1 MKSRLYSFKR
11 QALQNLQRGIPLEK
25 TPGFDL
31 YGQGFGPAE
40 PRSGVEAEG
49 FSGEKRSG
57 SPVIYLNSNI
67 SPDTSLNPPSL
78 DLDKLTPYHKK
89 SAFALSDNVNRFI
102 EEHGIENCAF
112 LTLTFKENIIDHR
125 EASRRFDSMN
135 KNFLSRFYGEWIWAR
150 ERQIRG
156 AWHYHVIIV
165 CKGDIR
171 TGFDWNEY
179 DAWLTDRESGKKRRL
194 LTGNRLIR
202 TLWELNRNSVK
213 KYGFGIPHLCPIKS
227 TSEAVGKYVSKYIA
241 KQIGQRAEED
251 KGVRLTSHSSG
262 FIASSPKFSWNT
274 DGGKLWRKN
283 LALFAQISCQCR
295 DYDEFSIKAGP
306 KWAHKY
312 KKTIIEY
319 QDHMAFFYPEE
330 APF

>member
-1 MKSRLYSFKR
+1 MKSRPNTFRR
-11 QALQNLQRGIPLEK
+11 QALQRVLRGLPIETAPVFELS
-25 TPGFDL
+25 
-31 YGQGFGPAE
+31 
-40 PRSGVEAEG
+40 RSGSGALPVPEG
-49 FSGEKRSG
+49 SADPGRSGEERSG

-67 SPDTSLNPPSL
+67 SLETSLNPEKEI
-78 DLDKLTPYHKK
+78 DKLSPYHKK

-102 EEHGIENCAF
+102 EEHGLDNCAF

-125 EASRRFDSMN
+125 EASRRFDSLN
-135 KNFLSRFYGEWIWAR
+135 KNFLSRFYGEWLWAR

-156 AWHYHVIIV
+156 AWHYHVIIQ

-179 DAWLTDRESGKKRRL
+179 DTWLTDREAGKKRRL

-202 TLWELNRNSVK
+202 SLWELNRNSVK
-213 KYGFGIPHLCPIKS
+213 NYGFGIPHLCPIKS

-241 KQIGQRAEED
+241 KQIGQRPDED
-251 KGVRLTSHSSG
+251 KGVKLTSHSQG
-262 FIASSPKFSWNT
+262 FIASSPKFSWNS
-274 DGGKLWRKN
+274 DGAKQWRKN
-283 LALFAQISCQCR
+283 LSLFAQLSCCCR
-295 DYDEFSIKAGP
+295 DYDEFTQRAGP

-312 KKTIIEY
+312 RKQIIEY
-319 QDHMAFFYPEE
+319 QDYIKVRYPEE